1 MIERI
6 AEMLTYCR
14 PAYSK
19 TDEAFIEKF
28 IRPEGV
34 VSDKKGNLVKII
46 GDSPTVMW
54 SCHTDTV
61 HKKEGFQAIDFKG
74 QYIIRKDQ
82 FEKKACLGADDTA
95 GVWLMLEMIR
105 AKKEGMYIFHRAEEI
120 GGIGS
125 SHIEHNTPE
134 LLDGIKYAIAL
145 DRKGT
150 RDIITHQGMQR
161 CCSNE
166 FASSL
171 ADAIGMK
178 YKPDDSGSFTD
189 TDNYTDL
196 VGECTNVSIGYEY
209 AHTSKETLDAAFLM
223 RLSQRLI
230 SLDYSKLV
238 EKRKKGEEDPD
249 YIAWDKWYHKP
260 IDSRFGYDTSGTYG
274 ESDVVVTDE
283 YYGKTTN
290 VLEEMVYDYPEVAV
304 KMLKDYG
311 ITASDMRDE
320 IFKQTGELA

>member
-1 MIERI
+1 MIEQI

-19 TDEAFIEKF
+19 TDEAFIDKF
-28 IRPEGV
+28 IRPTGV
-34 VSDKKGNLVKII
+34 VSDKVGNLVKII

-61 HKKEGFQAIDFKG
+61 HSKSGYQAVDFKG

-82 FEKKACLGADDTA
+82 LEKKACLGADDTA

-120 GGIGS
+120 GGQGS
-125 SHIEHNTPE
+125 SHIEKNTPE

-150 RDIITHQGMQR
+150 RDVITHQGMMR

-171 ADAIGMK
+171 VDAIGMK
-178 YKPDDSGSFTD
+178 YKPDDTGSFTD

-196 VGECTNVSIGYEY
+196 VGECTNLSVGYEH
-209 AHTSKETLDAAFLM
+209 AHTSKETLDAGFLM
-223 RLSQRLI
+223 RLRQRLVA
-230 SLDYSKLV
+230 LDYSKLT

-249 YIAWDKWYHKP
+249 YHNQWDNWYYK
-260 IDSRFGYDTSGTYG
+260 DSRFGWDTSNIIVDDGYGTAKG
-274 ESDVVVTDE
+274 DDLDE
-283 YYGKTTN
+283 
-290 VLEEMVYDYPEVAV
+290 LVYDYPDIAV

-311 ITASDMRDE
+311 VTTSDMRDE
-320 IFKQTGELA
+320 IYKQTGDLT

>member
-61 HKKEGFQAIDFKG
+61 HKKEGFQAIDLKV

-125 SHIEHNTPE
+125 SYIEHNTPE

-171 ADAIGMK
+171 AGAIGMK

-196 VGECTNVSIGYEY
+196 VGECTNISIGYEY

-260 IDSRFGYDTSGTYG
+260 IDSRFSYDTSGIYG
-274 ESDVVVTDE
+274 ESDVVITDE

-304 KMLKDYG
+304 KILKDYG

-320 IFKQTGELA
+320 IYKQTGDLT

>member
-120 GGIGS
+120 GGQGS
-125 SHIEHNTPE
+125 SHIEKNTPE

-150 RDIITHQGMQR
+150 RDVITHQGMMR

-171 ADAIGMK
+171 VDAIGMK
-178 YKPDDSGSFTD
+178 YKPDDTGSFTD
-189 TDNYTDL
+189 TDNDTDL
-196 VGECTNVSIGYEY
+196 VGECTNLSVGYEH
-209 AHTSKETLDAAFLM
+209 AHTSKETLDAGFLM
-223 RLSQRLI
+223 RLRQRLVA
-230 SLDYSKLV
+230 LDYSKLT

-249 YIAWDKWYHKP
+249 YHNQWDNWYYK
-260 IDSRFGYDTSGTYG
+260 DSRFGWDTSNIIVDDGYGTAKG
-274 ESDVVVTDE
+274 DD
-283 YYGKTTN
+283 
-290 VLEEMVYDYPEVAV
+290 LDDLVYDYPDVAV

-311 ITASDMRDE
+311 VTTSDMRDE
-320 IFKQTGELA
+320 IYKQTGDLT

>member
-1 MIERI
+1 
-6 AEMLTYCR
+6 MLTYCR

-19 TDEAFIEKF
+19 TDEAFIDKF
-28 IRPEGV
+28 IRPTGV
-34 VSDKKGNLVKII
+34 VSDKVGNLVKII

-61 HKKEGFQAIDFKG
+61 HKKKGFQGIDFKG
-74 QYIIRKDQ
+74 QYILRKDQ

-120 GGIGS
+120 GGKGS
-125 SHIEHNTPE
+125 SHIEKNTPE

-150 RDIITHQGMQR
+150 RDVITHQGMMR

-171 ADAIGMK
+171 VDAIGMK
-178 YKPDDSGSFTD
+178 YKPDDTGSFTD

-196 VGECTNVSIGYEY
+196 VGECTNLSVGYEH
-209 AHTSKETLDAAFLM
+209 AHTSKETLDAGFLM
-223 RLSQRLI
+223 RLRQRLVA
-230 SLDYSKLV
+230 LDYSKLT

-249 YIAWDKWYHKP
+249 YHNQWDNWYYK
-260 IDSRFGYDTSGTYG
+260 DSRFGWDTSNIIVDDGYGTAKG
-274 ESDVVVTDE
+274 DD
-283 YYGKTTN
+283 
-290 VLEEMVYDYPEVAV
+290 LDDLVYDYPDVAV

-311 ITASDMRDE
+311 ITTSDMRDE
-320 IFKQTGELA
+320 IYKQTGDLT

>member
-1 MIERI
+1 MIEQI

-19 TDEAFIEKF
+19 TDEAFINTF
-28 IRPEGV
+28 IKPVGIT
-34 VSDKKGNLVKII
+34 SDKAGNLVKVI
-46 GDSPTVMW
+46 GDNPTVMW

-61 HKKEGFQAIDFKG
+61 HNKSGYQAVDFKG

-120 GGIGS
+120 GGQGS

-196 VGECTNVSIGYEY
+196 VGECTNLSIGYEH
-209 AHTSKETLDAAFLM
+209 AHTSRETLDVGFLM

-230 SLDYSKLV
+230 ALDYSKLT

-249 YIAWDKWYHKP
+249 YRLNWDKWYYKP
-260 IDSRFGYDTSGTYG
+260 MDSRFSYDTSGTGCVITDDDYG
-274 ESDVVVTDE
+274 TKDE
-283 YYGKTTN
+283 T
-290 VLEEMVYDYPEVAV
+290 LEEMVYDYPDVAV
-304 KMLKDYG
+304 KILKDYG